1 MVTSSAFRRKL
12 PSEILPDNLRPVGP
26 GTCKRAGPNSTDV
39 AFVVAVKVRVSGERI
54 FHVGRHGS
62 HQKGNPPSGVPLIFV
77 NIIISLLFNFR
88 SIFCWKFFWA
98 PGQHFVGWREECFGN
113 QRNLRIDL
121 VQCRTKVIDL
131 LGCHGS

>member
-1 MVTSSAFRRKL
+1 M
-12 PSEILPDNLRPVGP
+12 
-26 GTCKRAGPNSTDV
+26 

-62 HQKGNPPSGVPLIFV
+62 HQKGYPPSGVPLIFV

-98 PGQHFVGWREECFGN
+98 PGQHFVGWREY
-113 QRNLRIDL
+113 LL
-121 VQCRTKVIDL
+121 VNKRVSKGLFDFYICCNKVRVFSIEYL
-131 LGCHGS
+131 YSLTSFAMIHK